1 MIQKIKIIKTLIIIF
16 SLSLS
21 FSANAQTVE
30 EIIKGRKAM
39 FSENYQNA
47 KKISILLKS
56 KRIEEAKPLMKKI
69 SDNYIKLLDYFPEN
83 AKEGFK
89 TGALPSIWENKDE
102 FNALMKKASDDMIKL
117 AKAIDTAEDL
127 RENVYVRESL
137 ETSQLSAKSGT
148 RFRSVS
154 KETNP
159 PKISTT
165 MAADVVSEVRCGSK
179 VGGSAHNLLNT
190 PPASISEPT
199 DASAIVLISDFSL
212 GTEEDIGDVDSDEEM
227 APS

>member
-1 MIQKIKIIKTLIIIF
+1 MKQKIKIIQTIIF
-16 SLSLS
+16 IFFIS
-21 FSANAQTVE
+21 FPFYANAMTVE

-83 AKEGFK
+83 TKGGFK
-89 TGALPSIWENKDE
+89 TEALPSIWENKDE

-127 RENVYVRESL
+127 RAAQKELMWSNC
-137 ETSQLSAKSGT
+137 SACHSK
-148 RFRSVS
+148 FR
-154 KETNP
+154 
-159 PKISTT
+159 
-165 MAADVVSEVRCGSK
+165 
-179 VGGSAHNLLNT
+179 
-190 PPASISEPT
+190 
-199 DASAIVLISDFSL
+199 
-212 GTEEDIGDVDSDEEM
+212 
-227 APS
+227 APH

>member
-16 SLSLS
+16 SLTFP
-21 FSANAQTVE
+21 FSAHAKTVE
-30 EIIKGRKAM
+30 EIIKSRKAM

-102 FNALMKKASDDMIKL
+102 FNALMQKASDDMIKL

-127 RENVYVRESL
+127 RAVQKELMWSNCTACHS
-137 ETSQLSAKSGT
+137 K
-148 RFRSVS
+148 FR
-154 KETNP
+154 
-159 PKISTT
+159 
-165 MAADVVSEVRCGSK
+165 
-179 VGGSAHNLLNT
+179 
-190 PPASISEPT
+190 
-199 DASAIVLISDFSL
+199 
-212 GTEEDIGDVDSDEEM
+212 
-227 APS
+227 APH